1 MVMRYSEEVL
11 TRFTLKTAA
20 GRKVLPGQP
29 YIAGL
34 YYQVEMALYDVDGM
48 QLTDEVYTG
57 VAGVVDGTQKTPDA
71 SKPTALALTARLTT
85 GAGAGTESTI
95 KSGAIPGY
103 APAVAVED
111 IDGLFMLAVAGDYE
125 IDIVMTVGG
134 ATTTLTIP
142 DTLTIAAAPVALAAP
157 DCAGGCTAILPDAAG
172 AVPVAGLPDP
182 QCHLHV
188 QAGVRNTMRVGLYD
202 AEGNAQ
208 VPVSTVPH
216 RLCNR

>member
-1 MVMRYSEEVL
+1 MGCSEEVL
-11 TRFTLKTAA
+11 TRSTPKTAA
-20 GRKVLPGQP
+20 GQKVRPGQP
-29 YIAGL
+29 YIAGE

-57 VAGVVDGTQKTPDA
+57 VAGVDDGTQKTPDE
-71 SKPTALALTARLTT
+71 SKPTALALTARLISS
-85 GAGAGTESTI
+85 GTESTI

-111 IDGLFMLAVAGDYE
+111 VDGLFMLAVAGDYQ
-125 IDIVMTVGG
+125 IDIVMTVSG
-134 ATTTLTIP
+134 ATTTAANAA
-142 DTLTIAAAPVALAAP
+142 TLTIAAAPVALAAP

-182 QCHLHV
+182 QCHLYV
-188 QAGVRNTMRVGLYD
+188 QAGVQNTMRVGLYD
-202 AEGNAQ
+202 ADGNAQ

-216 RLCNR
+216 RFCDR